1 MHRTTRTLLVGLVG
15 LALLGLAACS
25 SSERVGGATVPATD
39 STIAGGTTTLEAGS
53 TTTAA
58 ATTLA
63 PETTVPA
70 TPAPTP
76 APTAAPTPAALLLL
90 GDGIGT
96 ASFGDTDDDVLALLT
111 PGFGGIAT
119 DSSQT
124 LDVEVGVD
132 TWQSADG
139 EIQYTARIARDV
151 CFTNRLCAVF
161 GGPDSANLV
170 FTGYYVNEE
179 GSPAVVTIE
188 GIHLGDT
195 WGSVLGAITREPG
208 GCYTYGYGT
217 TVDGIEVGMIS
228 ESEMFNY
235 FDEPSGTFVDG
246 EPDPATV
253 TIVYLAAG
261 DLVISL
267 FADC

>member
-1 MHRTTRTLLVGLVG
+1 MQRTHRTILAALTLV
-15 LALLGLAACS
+15 GLAACS
-25 SSERVGGATVPATD
+25 SSERVGGATVPVTD
-39 STIAGGTTTLEAGS
+39 STIAGSSTTVDAGS

-58 ATTLA
+58 PTTTA
-63 PETTVPA
+63 AAETTVPA

-76 APTAAPTPAALLLL
+76 APTAAPAPVALLLL

-111 PGFGGIAT
+111 PGFGGVAT

-124 LDVEVGVD
+124 LDVNVGVD

-151 CFTNRLCAVF
+151 CFNNGLCAVF
-161 GGPDSANLV
+161 GGPDAANLV

-195 WGSVLGAITREPG
+195 WASVLGAITRQPG
-208 GCYTYGYGT
+208 GCYTYGTGT
-217 TVDGIEVGMIS
+217 SVDGIEVGMS
-228 ESEMFNY
+228 AETEMFNS
-235 FDEPSGTFVDG
+235 FDEASGTFVDG
-246 EPDPATV
+246 DPDPSTV

-261 DLVISL
+261 DLVVSL

>member
-1 MHRTTRTLLVGLVG
+1 MQHTKRLMVAAV
-15 LALLGLAACS
+15 ALIGMAACS
-25 SSERVGGATVPATD
+25 SSERVGSGSTPVTD
-39 STIAGGTTTLEAGS
+39 STLAGSSTTAIDAGS

-58 ATTLA
+58 PTTLA

-111 PGFGGIAT
+111 PGFGGVAS

-124 LDVEVGVD
+124 LDVNVD
-132 TWQSADG
+132 VDQWQSADG
-139 EIQYTARIARDV
+139 ELQYTARLAREV
-151 CFTNRLCAVF
+151 CFTNLLCAVF
-161 GGPDSANLV
+161 GGPDAANLV
-170 FTGYYVNEE
+170 FTGYYANEE
-179 GSPAVVTIE
+179 GSAPVVTIE
-188 GIHLGDT
+188 GIHLGDS
-195 WGSVLGAITREPG
+195 WASALGAITRLPG
-208 GCYTYGYGT
+208 GCFTYGSGT
-217 TVDGIEVGMIS
+217 TTDGIEVGMVA
-228 ESEMFNY
+228 ETEMFNY

-246 EPDPATV
+246 APDPSTV
-253 TIVYLAAG
+253 TIVYLTAG